1 MTATLCHAMLP
12 VHGKTR
18 QLCCTPRG
26 STQGMFLK
34 ILIYVSKMTQNLC
47 RTQMLRAWQNES
59 TFVKH
64 DHVGNVSATMCPR
77 LAGPLSNLSSTCTHK
92 PSNPHTVNWRTVRHL
107 REPGT
112 NWKFTAVYSI
122 QPPEVYRGGTDIQ
135 PT

>member
-1 MTATLCHAMLP
+1 MTATLCPAMLP
-12 VHGKTR
+12 VRGKTR

-64 DHVGNVSATMCPR
+64 DHAGNVSATMCPHALKSR
-77 LAGPLSNLSSTCTHK
+77 L
-92 PSNPHTVNWRTVRHL
+92 
-107 REPGT
+107 
-112 NWKFTAVYSI
+112 I
-122 QPPEVYRGGTDIQ
+122 
-135 PT
+135 PTQ